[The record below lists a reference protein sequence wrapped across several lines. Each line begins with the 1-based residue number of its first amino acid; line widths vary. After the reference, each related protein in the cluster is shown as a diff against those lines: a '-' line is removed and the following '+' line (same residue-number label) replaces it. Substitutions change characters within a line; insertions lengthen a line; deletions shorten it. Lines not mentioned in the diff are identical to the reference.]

1 MELLVISLDDAHE
14 RRRRLEDS
22 LAPHNL
28 SYHWV
33 KAVDA
38 RGWSQDELASHCDE
52 TALFYNLSYDPIPG
66 SVGCYLS
73 HLRAFQHLIDSPH
86 QAAIILE
93 DDAELTSEFAV
104 HLPALEQVADNIDVI
119 FLCDRRPKRP
129 SVIVGTTSSGLSLC
143 FKKYANIGANGYVIH
158 RTAAA
163 KILSDYQKFGLEID
177 TLLNRW
183 WVTGLNVATTSPELV
198 THVDMGSHIG
208 YDNIVK
214 KRSFL
219 QKGAHG
225 ILNLKH
231 SVVKRVRFS
240 RHARHMKQA
249 LQKAI
254 S

>member
-1 MELLVISLDDAHE
+1 MELLDISLDDAAD
-14 RRRRLEDS
+14 RRARLEAS

-28 SYHWV
+28 TYHWV

-38 RGWSQDELASHCDE
+38 RGWSQDERASHCDE
-52 TALFYNLSYDPIPG
+52 RALFYNLSYDPIPG
-66 SVGCYLS
+66 SIGCYLS

-93 DDAELTSEFAV
+93 DDAEITPEFAA
-104 HLPALEQVADNIDVI
+104 HLPALEEAANNIDVI

-129 SVIVGTTSSGLSLC
+129 SLTLGTTSSGLSLC

-163 KILSDYQKFGLEID
+163 KILADYHKFGLEID

-183 WVTGLNVATTSPELV
+183 WVTGLTVATTSPELV

-219 QKGAHG
+219 QKCAHG
-225 ILNLKH
+225 FLNLKH
-231 SVVKRVRFS
+231 SVLKRVRFS
-240 RHARHMKQA
+240 RHAKHMKHA
-249 LQKAI
+249 LQKALP
-254 S
+254 